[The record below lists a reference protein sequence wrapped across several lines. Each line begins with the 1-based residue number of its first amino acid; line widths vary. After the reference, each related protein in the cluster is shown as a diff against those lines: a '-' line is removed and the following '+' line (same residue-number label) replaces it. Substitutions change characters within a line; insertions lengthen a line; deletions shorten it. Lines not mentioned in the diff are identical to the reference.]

1 MTNQS
6 KSDRPAITGMGAFC
20 SLGGAIP
27 ELTEAIMTG
36 RDGIDV
42 VRRFSTAEFGTQYAA
57 MIPQDR
63 RDALMQRHS
72 GLEPRLA
79 MAVESGREAWDD
91 ARLGR
96 HASHRIALVFG
107 ICVGKFGDGSKSG
120 AHDAAAVR
128 DPRLQDEVHEIAHRL
143 SIEGPAIAVSTACAS
158 SAHTFGLARDI
169 LDHGF
174 ADAVMVG
181 GTGDIPI
188 EMFAGFYA
196 LGAMGPAPCAPYSV
210 PPGLNLG
217 EGAGFLVLERGNRRL
232 PHVYGYLI
240 GYGSSLDAYDAT
252 TPEPGGAGVARAIA
266 RALHDA
272 GIGGEEIGYVNSHG
286 TGTSENDKSEW
297 LGIRKA
303 LGDHALHVPVSSSKS
318 FIGHTG
324 AAAGILEAIITLIAM
339 GRGVV
344 PPTLHCSRPRRLA
357 PVDPVFSPMP
367 RPASYS
373 CAVSCNSAFAGA
385 NAAVAFGK
393 NDHAPASASGGRRLY
408 VKGAGSITP
417 AGPDALMKCMEA
429 GVGLLQLPGSGSGRI
444 GGRILGEIEN
454 ISDDRTLDPISRF
467 SIAASVLALRNAG
480 MRTDERP
487 GAGIGMVGGVS
498 RVPAAS
504 LREFRDSINQR
515 GLIGL
520 SSRAF
525 SRIVMNAALGATAK
539 HLGIHGPCSNIAA
552 ADGAGLLAVLAAIM
566 VLEHDENTTDMFAV
580 AMDEPGPEAA
590 EGSLPSSSSG
600 SRTEGAGCVIIGAGA
615 DGRSG
620 TSPHIDGIGLA
631 GPGRA
636 EEAMRSALGGRDPDG
651 IDAVFCSLDG
661 TTATQRL
668 LDHAVAGV
676 WGAAGTSVPVIDCT
690 PALGYA
696 EASSSMFAFILG
708 ALALTRGLADPV
720 RDRFGCGTRTLSNVM
735 ILSVSQINASAAVLL
750 TIG

>member
-1 MTNQS
+1 
-6 KSDRPAITGMGAFC
+6 MGAFC
-20 SLGGAIP
+20 SLGGTIP
-27 ELTEAIMTG
+27 ELTEAIMAG
-36 RDGIDV
+36 RDGIDI
-42 VRRFSTAEFGTQYAA
+42 VRRFSTAEFGARYAA

-63 RDALMQRHS
+63 REALMQRHP
-72 GLEPRLA
+72 GLEPRIA
-79 MAVESGREAWDD
+79 MAVESGREAWND
-91 ARLGR
+91 ANLGR
-96 HASHRIALVFG
+96 YPSHRIALVFG
-107 ICVGKFGDGSKSG
+107 ICVGKFGDGPKSDDS
-120 AHDAAAVR
+120 DAATTH
-128 DPRLQDEVHEIAHRL
+128 DLRLQDEVHEIARCL
-143 SIEGPAIAVSTACAS
+143 SIEGPAIAISTACAS
-158 SAHTFGLARDI
+158 SAHAFGLARDI

-196 LGAMGPAPCAPYSV
+196 LGAMGPAPCAPYSI
-210 PPGLNLG
+210 PQGLNLG
-217 EGAGFLVLERGNRRL
+217 EGAGCIVLERGNPRL
-232 PHVYGYLI
+232 PHVYGYLL

-252 TPEPGGAGVARAIA
+252 TPEPGGAGVAHAIA

-272 GIGGEEIGYVNSHG
+272 GIAAEEIGYVNSHG

-303 LGDHALHVPVSSSKS
+303 LGDHALHIPVSSSKS

-324 AAAGILEAIITLIAM
+324 AAAGILEAIITLTAM
-339 GRGVV
+339 NQGVV
-344 PPTLHCSRPRRLA
+344 PPTLHYSRPRRLA
-357 PVDPVFSPMP
+357 PADPVFSPMP
-367 RPASYS
+367 RPALYSY
-373 CAVSCNSAFAGA
+373 AISCNSAFGGA
-385 NAAVAFGK
+385 NAALAFGK
-393 NDHAPASASGGRRLY
+393 NAHAPAIAPEGRRLFI
-408 VKGAGSITP
+408 KGVGSITP
-417 AGPDALMKCMEA
+417 AGPDELMKSMETA
-429 GVGLLQLPGSGSGRI
+429 EGLMQLPGSGSGRI
-444 GGRILGEIEN
+444 EGRIPGEIGN
-454 ISDDRTLDPISRF
+454 ISDDRTLDPVSRY
-467 SIAASVLALRNAG
+467 SIAASMLALQNAG
-480 MRTDERP
+480 MRIHERP
-487 GAGIGMVGGVS
+487 DAAIGMVGGVS

-580 AMDEPGPEAA
+580 AMDEPGP
-590 EGSLPSSSSG
+590 G

-620 TSPHIDGIGLA
+620 KAPYIDGIGLA
-631 GPGRA
+631 GPGNA
-636 EEAMRSALGGRDPDG
+636 ETALRSALGGRGPAE
-651 IDAVFCSLDG
+651 IDAVFCGLDG
-661 TTATQRL
+661 TTATRRL
-668 LDHAVAGV
+668 FDQAIAGV

-696 EASSSMFAFILG
+696 EAGSSMFAFILG
-708 ALALTRGLADPV
+708 VLALTRGLADPV
-720 RDRFGCGTRTLSNVM
+720 RDRYGCTTRTLSNVM
-735 ILSVSQINASAAVLL
+735 ILSASQINASAAVLL